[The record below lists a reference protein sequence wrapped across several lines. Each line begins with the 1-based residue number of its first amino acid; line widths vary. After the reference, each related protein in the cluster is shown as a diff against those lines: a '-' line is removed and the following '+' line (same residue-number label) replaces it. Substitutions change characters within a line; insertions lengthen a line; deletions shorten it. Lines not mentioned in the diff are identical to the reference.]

1 LFGLQKHALNRGA
14 GTIQQ
19 GNVTVIAGAVK
30 ERTFRTSRCDRE
42 CLAMKLPVFDP
53 GGKFN
58 QVTAHRRRGVA
69 VVEEARIWAL
79 I

>member
-42 CLAMKLPVFDP
+42 CLAIKSPVFDP
-53 GGKFN
+53 GGKFD
-58 QVTAHRRRGVA
+58 QVIGTDVAAWPSSRRRAYGY
-69 VVEEARIWAL
+69 
-79 I
+79 

>member
-1 LFGLQKHALNRGA
+1 
-14 GTIQQ
+14 
-19 GNVTVIAGAVK
+19 
-30 ERTFRTSRCDRE
+30 
-42 CLAMKLPVFDP
+42 MKLPVFDP